1 MKKRINYS
9 EITDAKTR
17 KAFLNNMYRDY
28 ASLIAANQF
37 NYKTPDFTKSYYE
50 SNILKGI
57 AAFYKVPNILN
68 SVNSGKWVCT
78 PVHMADVVNNYG
90 ISDVITT
97 RGSDYALELK
107 VDEDCVLIRNNSMHL
122 PESYISVIADFLTET
137 DISMRSLLR
146 WSRMTPIPKTQ
157 TDEQQVQY
165 EMAMRRIIDGEEIT
179 TVSDP
184 LKFLSDSHDTIDDNL
199 LRITDESAIEKMH
212 FYSEFY
218 EQQIRRICTLRG
230 LPFSST
236 AKSSQN
242 LTEELHDMDLFAEL
256 YIKDCFETRKHDF
269 EKAGKFANF
278 DFEFD
283 WSDTMKRQ
291 FESNIVSRETKK
303 SEKDGA
309 KNEKSLPNGNGNTPT
324 E

>member
-1 MKKRINYS
+1 MKKDIKYHDIN
-9 EITDAKTR
+9 DAKTR
-17 KAFLNNMYRDY
+17 KVFLNKMYRDY
-28 ASLIAANQF
+28 AVLIAANQF
-37 NYKTPDFTKSYYE
+37 DYVTPDFTKSYYE
-50 SNILKGI
+50 SNILKGV
-57 AAFYKVPNILN
+57 AAFYQVPHYLN

-90 ISDVITT
+90 ISDKITT
-97 RGSDYALELK
+97 HGSDYALELK
-107 VDEDCVLIRNNSMHL
+107 VDTDCILIRNNSMHL
-122 PESYISVIADFLTET
+122 PESYISVISDFLTET
-137 DISMRSLLR
+137 DISMRALLR

-157 TDEQQVQY
+157 TDEQQTQY
-165 EMAMRRIIDGEEIT
+165 EMAMKRIIDGEEIT

-184 LKFLSDSHDTIDDNL
+184 MKFLSDTHDTIDDNL
-199 LRITDESAIEKMH
+199 LRITDENAIEKMH

-218 EQQIRRICTLRG
+218 EQTIRRLCTLRG

-256 YIKDCFETRKHDF
+256 YIKDCYETRKEDF

-291 FESNIVSRETKK
+291 FESNIVSRETKI
-303 SEKDGA
+303 SEKDGD
-309 KNEKSLPNGNGNTPT
+309 KNETTVSNGDGNTTT